1 MEHLSKNEYYMDDNE
16 MTKIIRGERVG
27 KLGKIRLGC
36 SAVLMS
42 KDQDQVLLTR
52 RTDNGLWCLPGG
64 MIDPGETVAEGC
76 AREVAEET
84 GLSVVIKRLTGIY
97 SDPDQLVIYPDK
109 NQVQIISINFEVEL
123 VSGKLRLSN
132 ETTDIQLFPISEAIK
147 MDLFHSHS
155 LRIRDAIALQEAAF
169 IR

>member
-1 MEHLSKNEYYMDDNE
+1 MDDNG

-36 SAVLMS
+36 SAVLIS
-42 KDQDQVLLTR
+42 KEQDQVLLTR
-52 RTDNGLWCLPGG
+52 RADNGLWCLPGG

-97 SDPDQLVIYPDK
+97 SDPNQLVIYPDN
-109 NQVQIISINFEVEL
+109 NQSQIIAINFEVEL
-123 VSGKLRLSN
+123 VSGKLQLSN
-132 ETTDIQLFPISEAIK
+132 ETTDIHFFPISEALN
-147 MDLFHSHS
+147 MELFHSHT
-155 LRIRDAIALQEAAF
+155 LRIRDTISRQEAAF